1 MAGVTARVTAGTTEG
16 NEAGMIAIERGMVID
31 INLDP
36 VQGSETGKVRPCVVV
51 TNDIYNARVPV
62 IQVVPITAWNEKK
75 ARIRTNV
82 SIMPSPLNGLDKKS
96 IVDCLQTRP
105 IDYRSRLSHV
115 RGRLEPDYMKE
126 IAQALKVVFSL

>member
-1 MAGVTARVTAGTTEG
+1 MTT
-16 NEAGMIAIERGMVID
+16 IERGMVID

-75 ARIRTNV
+75 ARIKTNV
-82 SIMPSPLNGLDKKS
+82 TIAPSPINGLNKKS
-96 IVDCLQTRP
+96 VADCLQTRP
-105 IDYRSRLSHV
+105 IDYRLRLFQV
-115 RGRLEPDYMKE
+115 RGKLESYYMNA
-126 IAQALKVVFSL
+126 IDQALKTVFSLDGIK